1 MASHC
6 RGFLGCV
13 PHPVG
18 VAAGC
23 KDDAIEAWLLQSKP
37 PSHPCPSAPLYL
49 ALRQPGAVA
58 CQVPAQ
64 RCLVSRDRERRPNR
78 PDKAGLSHTGWSRPS
93 GAALLAGGS
102 MALSV
107 GVRRLS
113 HLPGHGERQVQ
124 LSFRGFTQK
133 TRKIRCGAEAVF
145 GELFR
150 WPHYGKLIMGEV
162 LSIKVY
168 NCSKVFS
175 NRLLGTLV
183 LSLQHLMTSGRLIL
197 REALVD
203 RNHSITSIYIEL
215 DLRYQPPDGSA
226 GTWVQEDFVY
236 QMRDSSELIIHNP
249 GFEEPEAAKGPRAS
263 EMDKKAAA
271 LGRKLAKGL
280 ETEEEEE
287 EEEEDFYDVSDME
300 VLGIVFSPVKSRSRL
315 CSTRDLFATPTPQS
329 FQVGINIIEAQKL
342 VGVNIN
348 PFVVV
353 KVGEEKR
360 HTVTQK
366 STNCPFY
373 NEYFLFEFHEPREVL
388 FHRLI
393 EISVFHSKNIPFL
406 ATCIGTFKMDIVT
419 VYSQPDHSFFQK
431 WAVISD
437 PTDTRAGVK
446 GFVKCN
452 ISVTARGDVVGSLPT
467 SSSSRVEDIE
477 RNLLLPKRVPAE
489 RPWARV
495 CIKLYRAEGLP
506 SMSAGIMG
514 GFSRIIGEKKVFIDP
529 YVQVSFCGQQGET
542 SVESNTTEPEWNEQ
556 ISFIEMFPPLAKK
569 IKVQVLDDANVGD
582 VAIAT
587 HYIDLQQISDPG
599 RNGFNPTFG
608 PAWVNLYGSPQN
620 SALRD
625 IHKDLNEG
633 VGEGI
638 FYRGRILMAITVEIF
653 SSPSVAERKLAD
665 KMKSALSKPKLKK
678 KSKKSKEKAKELSQ
692 LQGEEEDGGSQEAEQ
707 PGEVIVEVEEL
718 HALPVNALGKKEEF
732 LLFAAF
738 FEATMMDSSLG
749 SKPVSFEVSIGN
761 YGKAEEV
768 VTKVRK
774 KGEKG
779 EGREEKQPL
788 LDPGSDS
795 ETDVEVLGPVLAPLN
810 KSVTKSQKPETMEYD
825 RSYSCLPMTHEKPC
839 VYMWSYWEDH
849 TWRLCISN
857 WIVKLAERLEQGLD
871 DVEKLM
877 RRPKAKAEER
887 LREVLEEFAAGCRL
901 YSLSAERKTMAHPNN
916 LDRCRTKY
924 MMRNIIL
931 YAKQGL
937 RVRRQLTRANVKEK
951 VKEMRRIL
959 AKLRFMAQEP
969 QCTLPDILI
978 WMLSNNR
985 RVAYARVPAQNIL
998 YSVVEEEKGKDCAKI
1013 QTVFLKVPGLHTGEI
1028 FAKLEIYMWL
1038 GVTKYAKNCMVELPK
1053 EFKYLSESGQEIT
1066 QLSVYSLP
1074 SRLSRD
1080 DFSYFQLRA
1089 HLYQARG
1096 ILPAGDNGLSDP
1108 FARVV
1113 FSTYCQTTRTVEETL
1128 SPMWNELLLFDQL
1141 IIDGKR
1147 EELKT
1152 ETPIVI
1158 VNLFNHSKFGS
1169 PEFLG
1174 QAFAVPHVKLVDEPY
1189 SKPAL
1194 QFFDFYKGTKAAGE
1208 LIATF
1213 ELIELDYSGYLEPSL
1228 PEDMEPKEPSYLE
1241 DPRDGRFIIPEGIRP
1256 VLKEFRI
1263 EILFWGLRDLKRVNL
1278 FEVDQPQVI
1287 IECAGK
1293 KVESE
1298 VIVAYKENPSF
1309 TEVVKYMD
1317 VELPEQVYLHPPLSI
1332 FVVEKRAFGRTVLV
1346 GTHVVSDVMKFSP
1359 RELEEEETENVPRAR
1374 KVSSQHL
1381 HSQTGPAT
1389 GDPGPSTHPLSLVK
1403 APLKKIP
1410 INKLA
1415 KKEDE
1420 YDEEK
1425 PDLEELDWWSKYYES
1440 LKELYNQTRI
1450 DEEDAENDD
1459 LNDADGGNLNAAYI
1473 DMEAEDEAVTEAE
1486 PARPKRK
1493 LIATLQ
1499 IYNSELENEFGNFE
1513 DWLCIFPLHR
1523 GKANEDE
1530 DGNEDEHFVGKYKG
1544 SFYVYPTVEASKEP
1558 RVSQGVPR
1566 NRPIKV
1572 LIRVYIVKATNLS
1585 PADPNGKADPYVV
1598 VTVGQERK
1606 DTKERYIPKQLN
1618 PVFGEVVEL
1627 TVSFP
1632 MESELTVA
1640 IFDHDLVGSDDLIG
1654 ETKIDLENRFYS
1666 KHRANCGVALQYDI
1680 DGYNMWR
1687 DAFKPTQ
1694 ILDSLCKKTSLPAAE
1709 YRQEEVKVGNKIF
1722 KVPPEAFPEEA
1733 SARNQRGVADENCSV
1748 DDEHK
1753 ALYVLQHWEE
1763 MPGCGYKLV
1772 PEHVEIRS
1780 LYNPENPGL
1789 VQGSLHMW
1797 IDMFPNDVPAPP
1809 PVNIKPRLPISYELR
1824 VIIWNT
1830 DDVILDDVNPI
1841 TGEPSSDIYV
1851 KSWIKGLDH
1860 DKQETDVHFNSLT
1873 GEGNF
1878 NWRFI
1883 FRFNYLPTEK
1893 EITYKKKDSVFSVE
1907 ESEFRE
1913 PAVLVLQVWD
1923 YDRISANDFLGS
1935 IELKLHDMV
1944 WAAKSSEHCTIKM
1957 AKENATPRF
1966 SIFRNKRMR
1975 GWWPFIRLEDQ
1986 EDKEREERKAKQK
1999 RKKKKWSSS
2008 VKQEDIEFTDPSGNK
2023 YLLTGKVEVEFQLL
2037 TVEEAEKSPVGLGRK
2052 EPEPLEKPNR
2062 PKTSFNWF
2070 VNPMKT
2076 FVFFIWKRYK
2086 KYIIV
2091 LFLVALLT
2099 VFLVLLIYTMPGYIS
2114 EKIING

>member
-1 MASHC
+1 
-6 RGFLGCV
+6 
-13 PHPVG
+13 
-18 VAAGC
+18 
-23 KDDAIEAWLLQSKP
+23 
-37 PSHPCPSAPLYL
+37 
-49 ALRQPGAVA
+49 
-58 CQVPAQ
+58 
-64 RCLVSRDRERRPNR
+64 
-78 PDKAGLSHTGWSRPS
+78 
-93 GAALLAGGS
+93 

-107 GVRRLS
+107 GVRRLCR
-113 HLPGHGERQVQ
+113 LPGRGERQVQ

-150 WPHYGKLIMGEV
+150 WPHYGKLVMGEV

-183 LSLQHLMTSGRLIL
+183 LSLQHLRMSGRLIL

-203 RNHSITSIYIEL
+203 RNQRVTGIYIEL

-226 GTWVQEDFVY
+226 GTWVEEDFAY
-236 QMRDSSELIIHNP
+236 EMKDSSELIIRNP
-249 GFEEPEAAKGPRAS
+249 GFEELEAAEGPRAS
-263 EMDKKAAA
+263 ELDRRAAA

-280 ETEEEEE
+280 ETDEE
-287 EEEEDFYDVSDME
+287 EEEEDFYDVSE
-300 VLGIVFSPVKSRSRL
+300 VEVSGIVFSPVKSRSRL
-315 CSTRDLFATPTPQS
+315 CSARDLFATPTPQS

-360 HTVTQK
+360 HTATQK

-373 NEYFLFEFHEPREVL
+373 NEYFLFEFHEPRDIL
-388 FHRLI
+388 FHRLV
-393 EISVFHSKNIPFL
+393 EISVFHSKMPFL
-406 ATCIGTFKMDIVT
+406 EMCIGTFKMDVMT
-419 VYSQPDHSFFQK
+419 VYSQPDHRFFQK

-452 ISVTARGDVVGSLPT
+452 ISVTARGDVVASLPT
-467 SSSSRVEDIE
+467 SSSSRDEDIE

-514 GFSRIIGEKKVFIDP
+514 GFSKIIGEKKVFIDP

-542 SVESNTTEPEWNEQ
+542 SVETNTTEPEWNEQ
-556 ISFIEMFPPLAKK
+556 ISFIEMFPPLARK

-633 VGEGI
+633 MGEGI

-653 SSPSVAERKLAD
+653 SSPSVAERKLGD
-665 KMKSALSKPKLKK
+665 KTKGALSKLKLKK
-678 KSKKSKEKAKELSQ
+678 KSKKSKEKAKELTQ
-692 LQGEEEDGGSQEAEQ
+692 LQGEEESGGSQEAEQ

-718 HALPVNALGKKEEF
+718 HPLPENALGRKEEF

-738 FEATMMDSSLG
+738 FEATMMDSSLS
-749 SKPVSFEVSIGN
+749 SKPVGFEVSIGN

-768 VTKVRK
+768 VTKVGRK
-774 KGEKG
+774 VEKG
-779 EGREEKQPL
+779 EVKEEKQPL
-788 LDPGSDS
+788 LDPGSDG
-795 ETDVEVLGPVLAPLN
+795 ELDVEVLAPASAALN
-810 KSVTKSQKPETMEYD
+810 KSVTKSQRPEPMEYD
-825 RSYSCLPMTHEKPC
+825 RSYSCLPMMHEKPC
-839 VYMWSYWEDH
+839 VYVWSYWEDH

-871 DVEKLM
+871 SVEKLV

-887 LREVLEEFAAGCRL
+887 LREVLEEFVAGCRQ

-924 MMRNIIL
+924 LMRSIIL

-937 RVRRQLTRANVKEK
+937 RVRRRLTRANVKEK
-951 VKEMRRIL
+951 VKETRKVL
-959 AKLRFMAQEP
+959 AKLRFLAKEP
-969 QCTLPDILI
+969 QCTLPDVLI

-1013 QTVFLKVPGLHTGEI
+1013 QTVFMKVPGLHTGEI

-1038 GVTKYAKNCMVELPK
+1038 GVTKYAKNCLTELPE
-1053 EFKYLSESGQEIT
+1053 EFKYLSESGQEIA
-1066 QLSVYSLP
+1066 QLSAYSPP

-1096 ILPAGDNGLSDP
+1096 ILPVDDNGLSDP

-1113 FSTYCQTTRTVEETL
+1113 FSTHCQTTRMLEETL

-1141 IIDGKR
+1141 IIDGKK

-1152 ETPIVI
+1152 ETPII
-1158 VNLFNHSKFGS
+1158 IINLFSHNKFGS

-1174 QAFAVPHVKLVDEPY
+1174 QAFAVPQVKLVDEPY
-1189 SKPAL
+1189 TKPAL

-1213 ELIELDYSGYLEPSL
+1213 ELIELDYSGYLE
-1228 PEDMEPKEPSYLE
+1228 DVEPKEPDYLG
-1241 DPRDGRFIIPEGIRP
+1241 DPCAGRFIIPEGIRP

-1298 VIVAYKENPSF
+1298 VIMTYKANPNF
-1309 TEVVKYMD
+1309 TELVKYMD

-1332 FVVEKRAFGRTVLV
+1332 FVVEKRAFGRMVMV

-1359 RELEEEETENVPRAR
+1359 RELEEEPEDVPKAR
-1374 KVSSQHL
+1374 KVSSQRL
-1381 HSQTGPAT
+1381 PSQTVVDIGLTA
-1389 GDPGPSTHPLSLVK
+1389 GGRGSSTHPLSLVK
-1403 APLKKIP
+1403 GPLQKIP
-1410 INKLA
+1410 INKLV

-1420 YDEEK
+1420 YEEEK
-1425 PDLEELDWWSKYYES
+1425 PELEELDWWSKYYES
-1440 LKELYNQTRI
+1440 LKELYNQTRS

-1459 LNDADGGNLNAAYI
+1459 LNDADGGNLNASSI
-1473 DMEAEDEAVTEAE
+1473 DMEAEDEAVVEAE

-1499 IYNSELENEFGNFE
+1499 IYNSELENEFDNFE

-1544 SFYVYPTVEASKEP
+1544 SFYVYPTEEAGTEP
-1558 RVSQGVPR
+1558 KVSQGVPR

-1572 LIRVYIVKATNLS
+1572 LVRVYIVKATNLS

-1598 VTVGQERK
+1598 VTVGQEQK

-1666 KHRANCGVALQYDI
+1666 KHRANCGVASQYDVN
-1680 DGYNMWR
+1680 GYNMWR

-1694 ILDSLCKKTSLPAAE
+1694 VLDSLCKKNSLPAAE
-1709 YRQEEVKVGNKIF
+1709 YRREEVKVDNKIF

-1733 SARNQRGVADENCSV
+1733 YVRNRRGVADENWSV

-1763 MPGCGYKLV
+1763 MPGYGYKLV

-1809 PVNIKPRLPISYELR
+1809 PVNIKPRLPVSYELR

-1860 DKQETDVHFNSLT
+1860 EKQETDVHFNSLT

-1878 NWRFI
+1878 NWRFV

-1893 EITYKKKDSVFSVE
+1893 EITYKKKDSIFSVE

-1944 WAAKSSEHCTIKM
+1944 RAAKSSEHCTIKM

-1975 GWWPFIRLEDQ
+1975 GWWPFIKLKDQ
-1986 EDKEREERKAKQK
+1986 EDEEREEREEKQ
-1999 RKKKKWSSS
+1999 KKKKKKRSSS
-2008 VKQEDIEFTDPSGNK
+2008 VKPEDVEFTDPSGNK
-2023 YLLTGKVEVEFQLL
+2023 YLLTGKVEAEFQLL

-2091 LFLVALLT
+2091 LFIVAVLT
-2099 VFLVLLIYTMPGYIS
+2099 IFLILLIYTMPGYIS

>member
-1 MASHC
+1 MT
-6 RGFLGCV
+6 
-13 PHPVG
+13 
-18 VAAGC
+18 
-23 KDDAIEAWLLQSKP
+23 
-37 PSHPCPSAPLYL
+37 PCPGDLFSPSTFVY
-49 ALRQPGAVA
+49 
-58 CQVPAQ
+58 
-64 RCLVSRDRERRPNR
+64 S
-78 PDKAGLSHTGWSRPS
+78 LSHSTTCQIRDPRNPTSHQMW
-93 GAALLAGGS
+93 GS
-102 MALSV
+102 VL
-107 GVRRLS
+107 
-113 HLPGHGERQVQ
+113 
-124 LSFRGFTQK
+124 
-133 TRKIRCGAEAVF
+133 RKVIIASCSIF
-145 GELFR
+145 LQLFR
-150 WPHYGKLIMGEV
+150 WPHYGKLVMGEM
-162 LSIKVY
+162 LSVKVY

-183 LSLQHLMTSGRLIL
+183 LSLQHLMTSGRLLL
-197 REALVD
+197 RESLVD
-203 RNHSITSIYIEL
+203 KNNKVTGIYIEL
-215 DLRYQPPDGSA
+215 DLRYQPPNGSV
-226 GTWVQEDFVY
+226 GSWVEDDFVY
-236 QMRDSSELIIHNP
+236 HIKDRYGKPRKRNFRGLRAKEL
-249 GFEEPEAAKGPRAS
+249 
-263 EMDKKAAA
+263 DQKAAT

-280 ETEEEEE
+280 ETDEEE
-287 EEEEDFYDVSDME
+287 EEEEDFYDASE
-300 VLGIVFSPVKSRSRL
+300 IEASGIILSPVKRRVLILRFS
-315 CSTRDLFATPTPQS
+315 PTF
-329 FQVGINIIEAQKL
+329 FQVGINVIEAQKL

-353 KVGEEKR
+353 RVGEEKK
-360 HTVTQK
+360 HTATQK

-373 NEYFLFEFHEPREVL
+373 NEYFLFDFYEPRDIL

-393 EISVFHSKNIPFL
+393 EISIFGCVTWLPTCHGGLVDFCCLQVFHSKKIPFL
-406 ATCIGTFKMDIVT
+406 GTCIGTFKMDVET
-419 VYSQPDHSFFQK
+419 VYSQPGNSSSSLSDHRFFQK

-437 PTDTRAGVK
+437 PMDTRAGVK
-446 GFVKCN
+446 GFVKCS
-452 ISVTARGDVVGSLPT
+452 ISVSARGDVVGFLPT
-467 SSSSRVEDIE
+467 YSRSQDEDIE

-506 SMSAGIMG
+506 SMSAGVMG
-514 GFSRIIGEKKVFIDP
+514 SFSKIIGERKVFVDP

-542 SVESNTTEPEWNEQ
+542 SVETNTTEPEWNEQ
-556 ISFIEMFPPLAKK
+556 ISFTEMFPPLSRK

-587 HYIDLQQISDPG
+587 HYIDLQEISDPD

-620 SALRD
+620 STLWD

-633 VGEGI
+633 RGEGI

-653 SSPSVAERKLAD
+653 SSPSIADMKLGD
-665 KMKSALSKPKLKK
+665 RTRGALSKLKLKK
-678 KSKKSKEKAKELSQ
+678 KSKKSKKKTKDLRQPQEE
-692 LQGEEEDGGSQEAEQ
+692 GEAGSSQEAEQ
-707 PGEVIVEVEEL
+707 PSEVTVEVEEL
-718 HALPVNALGKKEEF
+718 HPLPEVSSADEF

-738 FEATMMDSSLG
+738 FEATMMDSSLS

-761 YGKAEEV
+761 YGKSEEV
-768 VTKVRK
+768 VTKGWQKV
-774 KGEKG
+774 EKG
-779 EGREEKQPL
+779 EVKEERQPL
-788 LDPGSDS
+788 LDAGSGGEMDA
-795 ETDVEVLGPVLAPLN
+795 EILN
-810 KSVTKSQKPETMEYD
+810 PSQRPEPMEYD
-825 RSYSCLPMTHEKPC
+825 KSYSCLPMTHEKPC
-839 VYMWSYWEDH
+839 VYVWSYWEDH

-857 WIVKLAERLEQGLD
+857 WIVKLAERLVACSECLCYAPSWGGFH
-871 DVEKLM
+871 V
-877 RRPKAKAEER
+877 ACA
-887 LREVLEEFAAGCRL
+887 VLQSLCCFSHCRQ
-901 YSLSAERKTMAHPNN
+901 YSLNAERKTMAHPNN
-916 LDRCRTKY
+916 LDRCRTKFL
-924 MMRNIIL
+924 MPVLSVQIL

-937 RVRRQLTRANVKEK
+937 RVRRRLTRDNVKEK
-951 VKEMRRIL
+951 VKETRRIL
-959 AKLRFMAQEP
+959 AKLRFMAKEYLGTDPRYFLQILTFIGIKSLP
-969 QCTLPDILI
+969 QCTLPDVLI
-978 WMLSNNR
+978 WMLSSNK
-985 RVAYARVPAQNIL
+985 RVAYARIPAQNIL

-1013 QTVFLKVPGLHTGEI
+1013 QTVPGLHTGEV

-1038 GVTKYAKNCMVELPK
+1038 GVTKYAKNCLAELP
-1053 EFKYLSESGQEIT
+1053 EETWFGTS
-1066 QLSVYSLP
+1066 SL
-1074 SRLSRD
+1074 LFLT

-1096 ILPAGDNGLSDP
+1096 ILPADDNGLSDP

-1113 FSTYCQTTRTVEETL
+1113 FSTLCQTTRMLEETL

-1141 IIDGKR
+1141 IIDGRK

-1152 ETPIVI
+1152 ETPII
-1158 VNLFNHSKFGS
+1158 IINLFSHNKFGS

-1174 QAFAVPHVKLVDEPY
+1174 QAFAVPQVKLVDEPY
-1189 SKPAL
+1189 TKPVL
-1194 QFFDFYKGTKAAGE
+1194 QFFDFYRGTKAAGE

-1213 ELIELDYSGYLEPSL
+1213 ELIELDYSGYLEPSV
-1228 PEDMEPKEPSYLE
+1228 PEDVEPKEPDYLE
-1241 DPRDGRFIIPEGIRP
+1241 DPCAGRFIIPKGIRP

-1278 FEVDQPQVI
+1278 FEVDEPQVI

-1298 VIVAYKENPSF
+1298 VLVSYKESPNF
-1309 TEVVKYMD
+1309 TELVKYVD
-1317 VELPEQVYLHPPLSI
+1317 VVSWNGDLELPEQVYLHPPLSI

-1346 GTHVVSDVMKFSP
+1346 GSHVVSDVMKFSP
-1359 RELEEEETENVPRAR
+1359 RELEEEPEEVPKGELFGEVLLET
-1374 KVSSQHL
+1374 
-1381 HSQTGPAT
+1381 
-1389 GDPGPSTHPLSLVK
+1389 

-1410 INKLA
+1410 INNLVN
-1415 KKEDE
+1415 KEDE
-1420 YDEEK
+1420 YEEEK
-1425 PDLEELDWWSKYYES
+1425 PELEELDWWSKYYAS
-1440 LKELYNQTRI
+1440 LKELYNQV
-1450 DEEDAENDD
+1450 NDD
-1459 LNDADGGNLNAAYI
+1459 LNDAGESSSNTLLFSGENQDFMPPQRVLGLK
-1473 DMEAEDEAVTEAE
+1473 
-1486 PARPKRK
+1486 RPRITFY
-1493 LIATLQ
+1493 LFQ

-1530 DGNEDEHFVGKYKG
+1530 DGNEDEHYVGKYKG
-1544 SFYVYPTVEASKEP
+1544 SFCVYPTEEAVTEP
-1558 RVSQGVPR
+1558 KVSRGIPR

-1572 LIRVYIVKATNLS
+1572 LVRVYIVKATNLS

-1598 VTVGQERK
+1598 VTVGQQRK

-1666 KHRANCGVALQYDI
+1666 KHRANCGVAAQYDLN
-1680 DGYNMWR
+1680 GYNMWR

-1694 ILDSLCKKTSLPAAE
+1694 ILDSLCKKNSIPAAE
-1709 YRQEEVKVGNKIF
+1709 YRWEEIKVDNKIF
-1722 KVPPEAFPEEA
+1722 KVPPE
-1733 SARNQRGVADENCSV
+1733 NLSV
-1748 DDEHK
+1748 DVEHK
-1753 ALYVLQHWEE
+1753 ALYVLRHWEE
-1763 MPGCGYKLV
+1763 MPGHGYKLV
-1772 PEHVEIRS
+1772 PEHVETRS

-1789 VQGSLHMW
+1789 VQGFLHMW

-1809 PVNIKPRLPISYELR
+1809 PINIKPRLPVSYELR

-1830 DDVILDDVNPI
+1830 DDVILDDVNPV

-1851 KSWIKGLDH
+1851 RSWIKGLDH

-1893 EITYKKKDSVFSVE
+1893 EITYKRKDSVFSME

-1944 WAAKSSEHCTIKM
+1944 RAAKSSEHCTIKM

-1975 GWWPFIRLEDQ
+1975 GWWPFIKLREQ
-1986 EDKEREERKAKQK
+1986 EDDKREK
-1999 RKKKKWSSS
+1999 REYKKKKKRGSS
-2008 VKQEDIEFTDPSGNK
+2008 VKPEDMEFTDASGNK
-2023 YLLTGKVEVEFQLL
+2023 YLLTGKVEAEFQLL
-2037 TVEEAEKSPVGLGRK
+2037 TVEEADKNPVGLGRK

-2091 LFLVALLT
+2091 LFIVTLLT
-2099 VFLVLLIYTMPGYIS
+2099 IFLVLLVYTMPGYIS

>member
-1 MASHC
+1 
-6 RGFLGCV
+6 
-13 PHPVG
+13 
-18 VAAGC
+18 
-23 KDDAIEAWLLQSKP
+23 
-37 PSHPCPSAPLYL
+37 
-49 ALRQPGAVA
+49 
-58 CQVPAQ
+58 
-64 RCLVSRDRERRPNR
+64 
-78 PDKAGLSHTGWSRPS
+78 
-93 GAALLAGGS
+93 

-107 GVRRLS
+107 RLRRLCG
-113 HLPGHGERQVQ
+113 LPGRGERQAQ

-133 TRKIRCGAEAVF
+133 TRKVRCGPEAVF
-145 GELFR
+145 EELFR
-150 WPHYGKLIMGEV
+150 WPHYGKLIMGEM

-183 LSLQHLMTSGRLIL
+183 LSLQHLVTAGRLIL
-197 REALVD
+197 RESLVD
-203 RNHSITSIYIEL
+203 RNHRITGIYIEL
-215 DLRYQPPDGSA
+215 DLRYQPPNGSA
-226 GTWVQEDFVY
+226 GTWVEEDFVY
-236 QMRDSSELIIHNP
+236 QMKDSSELIIRNP
-249 GFEEPEAAKGPRAS
+249 GFEHLEAAEGPRVS
-263 EMDKKAAA
+263 ELDRKAAA

-280 ETEEEEE
+280 ETDEEE
-287 EEEEDFYDVSDME
+287 EEEEDLYDESEIEVS
-300 VLGIVFSPVKSRSRL
+300 GIIFSPVKSRSRL
-315 CSTRDLFATPTPQS
+315 CPARDLFAIPTPQS

-360 HTVTQK
+360 YTATQK

-373 NEYFLFEFHEPREVL
+373 NEYFLFEFHEPRDIL

-393 EISVFHSKNIPFL
+393 EISVFHSKTIPFL
-406 ATCIGTFKMDIVT
+406 GTCIGTFKMDVET
-419 VYSQPDHSFFQK
+419 VYNQPDHRFFQK
-431 WAVISD
+431 WAVVSD

-446 GFVKCN
+446 GFVKCS
-452 ISVTARGDVVGSLPT
+452 ISVSARGDVVGFLPT
-467 SSSSRVEDIE
+467 SSSSRDEDIE

-514 GFSRIIGEKKVFIDP
+514 SFSKIIGERKVFIDP

-542 SVESNTTEPEWNEQ
+542 SVETSTTEPEWNEQ
-556 ISFIEMFPPLAKK
+556 ISFIEMFPPLSRK

-587 HYIDLQQISDPG
+587 HYIDLQEISDPD

-625 IHKDLNEG
+625 IHRDLNEG
-633 VGEGI
+633 RGEGI
-638 FYRGRILMAITVEIF
+638 FYRGRVLMAIAVEIF
-653 SSPSVAERKLAD
+653 SSPSVAERKLRD
-665 KMKSALSKPKLKK
+665 RTRGTLSKLKK
-678 KSKKSKEKAKELSQ
+678 KSKKSKEKAQEPSQ
-692 LQGEEEDGGSQEAEQ
+692 LQGEGEAGSSQEAEQ
-707 PGEVIVEVEEL
+707 PGEVTVEVEEL
-718 HALPVNALGKKEEF
+718 HPLPENVLGKKEEF

-738 FEATMMDSSLG
+738 FEATMMDSSLS
-749 SKPVSFEVSIGN
+749 SKPVSFEISIGN
-761 YGKAEEV
+761 YGKSEEV
-768 VTKVRK
+768 VTKGWQK
-774 KGEKG
+774 AEKG
-779 EGREEKQPL
+779 EVKEEKKPL
-788 LDPGSDS
+788 LDAGSDG
-795 ETDVEVLGPVLAPLN
+795 ELDAEVPSPASAARN
-810 KSVTKSQKPETMEYD
+810 KSVTKSQRPEPMECD
-825 RSYSCLPMTHEKPC
+825 RSYSCLPMVHEKPC
-839 VYMWSYWEDH
+839 VYVWSYWEDH
-849 TWRLCISN
+849 AWRLCISN

-871 DVEKLM
+871 DVEKLL

-887 LREVLEEFAAGCRL
+887 LREVLEEFVAGCRQ
-901 YSLSAERKTMAHPNN
+901 YSLGAERKTMAHPNN
-916 LDRCRTKY
+916 LDRCRMKY
-924 MMRNIIL
+924 LMRNIIL
-931 YAKQGL
+931 SAKQGL
-937 RVRRQLTRANVKEK
+937 RVRRRLSRDNVKDK
-951 VKEMRRIL
+951 VKETRRVL
-959 AKLRFMAQEP
+959 AKLRSMAKEP
-969 QCTLPDILI
+969 QCTLPDVLI

-985 RVAYARVPAQNIL
+985 RVAYARIPAQNIL

-1013 QTVFLKVPGLHTGEI
+1013 QTVFMKVPGLHTGEI
-1028 FAKLEIYMWL
+1028 FAKLEVYMWL
-1038 GVTKYAKNCMVELPK
+1038 GVTKYAKNCLAELPE
-1053 EFKYLSESGQEIT
+1053 EFKYLSESGEEIG
-1066 QLSVYSLP
+1066 QLPAHGPP
-1074 SRLSRD
+1074 SQLYRD

-1096 ILPAGDNGLSDP
+1096 ILPADDNGLSDP

-1113 FSTYCQTTRTVEETL
+1113 FSTHCQTTRVLEETL

-1141 IIDGKR
+1141 IIDGKK

-1152 ETPIVI
+1152 ETPII
-1158 VNLFNHSKFGS
+1158 IINLFSRNKFGS

-1174 QAFAVPHVKLVDEPY
+1174 QAFAVPQVKLVDEPY
-1189 SKPAL
+1189 TKPAL
-1194 QFFDFYKGTKAAGE
+1194 QFFDFYRGTRAAGE

-1213 ELIELDYSGYLEPSL
+1213 ELIELDYSGYLEPSVS
-1228 PEDMEPKEPSYLE
+1228 EDVEPKEPDFLG
-1241 DPRDGRFIIPEGIRP
+1241 DPRAGRFIIPEGVRP

-1278 FEVDQPQVI
+1278 FEVVEPQVI

-1298 VIVAYKENPSF
+1298 VIVTYKENPNF
-1309 TEVVKYMD
+1309 TELVKYMD

-1346 GTHVVSDVMKFSP
+1346 GSHVVSDVMKFSP
-1359 RELEEEETENVPRAR
+1359 RELEEEPEDVPRAQ
-1374 KVSSQHL
+1374 KVSSHRL
-1381 HSQTGPAT
+1381 PSQTVVNIGTAA

-1410 INKLA
+1410 INKFV

-1420 YDEEK
+1420 YEEEK
-1425 PDLEELDWWSKYYES
+1425 PEVEELDWWSKYYAS
-1440 LKELYNQTRI
+1440 LKELYNQTYS

-1459 LNDADGGNLNAAYI
+1459 LNDADGGNLNASCI
-1473 DMEAEDEAVTEAE
+1473 DMEAEDEAVIEAE
-1486 PARPKRK
+1486 PAQPKRK

-1499 IYNSELENEFGNFE
+1499 IYKSELENEFGNFE

-1544 SFYVYPTVEASKEP
+1544 SFYLYPSEEAGTEP
-1558 RVSQGVPR
+1558 KVSQGVPR

-1572 LIRVYIVKATNLS
+1572 LVRVYIVKATNLS

-1598 VTVGQERK
+1598 VTVGQEQK

-1666 KHRANCGVALQYDI
+1666 KHRANCGVAAQYDVN
-1680 DGYNMWR
+1680 GYNMWR

-1694 ILDSLCKKTSLPAAE
+1694 ILDSLCKKNSLPAPE
-1709 YRQEEVKVGNKIF
+1709 YRWEEVKVDNKIF

-1733 SARNQRGVADENCSV
+1733 SVRNKRGVADGNWSV

-1763 MPGCGYKLV
+1763 MPGYGYKLV

-1809 PVNIKPRLPISYELR
+1809 PVNIKPRLPVSYELR

-1830 DDVILDDVNPI
+1830 DNVILDDVNPV
-1841 TGEPSSDIYV
+1841 TGETSSDIYV

-1944 WAAKSSEHCTIKM
+1944 RAAKSSEQCTIRM

-1975 GWWPFIRLEDQ
+1975 GWWPFIKLKDQ
-1986 EDKEREERKAKQK
+1986 EDEEREERECKKK
-1999 RKKKKWSSS
+1999 KKKKWSSS
-2008 VKQEDIEFTDPSGNK
+2008 VKPEDVEFTDPSGNK
-2023 YLLTGKVEVEFQLL
+2023 YLLTGKVEAEFQLL

-2091 LFLVALLT
+2091 LFIVTVLT
-2099 VFLVLLIYTMPGYIS
+2099 IFLVLLIYTMPGYIS

>member
-1 MASHC
+1 
-6 RGFLGCV
+6 
-13 PHPVG
+13 
-18 VAAGC
+18 
-23 KDDAIEAWLLQSKP
+23 
-37 PSHPCPSAPLYL
+37 
-49 ALRQPGAVA
+49 
-58 CQVPAQ
+58 
-64 RCLVSRDRERRPNR
+64 
-78 PDKAGLSHTGWSRPS
+78 
-93 GAALLAGGS
+93 

-113 HLPGHGERQVQ
+113 RLPGRGERQVQ

-133 TRKIRCGAEAVF
+133 TRKVRCGAEAVY

-150 WPHYGKLIMGEV
+150 WPHYGKLIMGEM

-203 RNHSITSIYIEL
+203 RNHSVTGIYIEL

-226 GTWVQEDFVY
+226 GTWAEDDFVY
-236 QMRDSSELIIHNP
+236 QMKDSSELIIRNP
-249 GFEEPEAAKGPRAS
+249 GFEEPDGVCRAAEAQRAS
-263 EMDKKAAA
+263 ELDRKAEA
-271 LGRKLAKGL
+271 LGRKLVKGL
-280 ETEEEEE
+280 ETDEEEEE
-287 EEEEDFYDVSDME
+287 EEEEDFYDVSEME
-300 VLGIVFSPVKSRSRL
+300 ISGIVFSPVKSRSRL
-315 CSTRDLFATPTPQS
+315 CSRWDLFATPTPQS

-360 HTVTQK
+360 QTATQK

-373 NEYFLFEFHEPREVL
+373 NEYFLFEFHEPREAL
-388 FHRLI
+388 FQRLI
-393 EISVFHSKNIPFL
+393 EISVFHSKKIPFL
-406 ATCIGTFKMDIVT
+406 GTCIGTFKMDVVT
-419 VYSQPDHSFFQK
+419 VYSQPDHRFFQK

-467 SSSSRVEDIE
+467 STSSRDEDIE

-506 SMSAGIMG
+506 SMSAGIMA
-514 GFSRIIGEKKVFIDP
+514 GFSKIIGEKKVFIDP

-556 ISFIEMFPPLAKK
+556 IGFIEMFPPLAKK

-582 VAIAT
+582 VALAT
-587 HYIDLQQISDPG
+587 HYIDLQQISDSG

-625 IHKDLNEG
+625 IHRDLNEG
-633 VGEGI
+633 MGEGI

-653 SSPSVAERKLAD
+653 SSPSVAEGRLAD
-665 KMKSALSKPKLKK
+665 KTKGALSKLKLKK

-692 LQGEEEDGGSQEAEQ
+692 LQGEEEAGGSQEAEQ
-707 PGEVIVEVEEL
+707 PGEVTVEVEEL
-718 HALPVNALGKKEEF
+718 HPLPENALGRKEEF

-768 VTKVRK
+768 VTKVPRK
-774 KGEKG
+774 GGKG
-779 EGREEKQPL
+779 EGREEKQSL
-788 LDPGSDS
+788 LDPSSDS
-795 ETDVEVLGPVLAPLN
+795 ELDVEVLTPTSAARN
-810 KSVTKSQKPETMEYD
+810 KSVTMSQRPEPMEYD
-825 RSYSCLPMTHEKPC
+825 RSYSCLPMAHEKPC
-839 VYMWSYWEDH
+839 VYVWSYWEDH
-849 TWRLCISN
+849 TWRLCNSN

-877 RRPKAKAEER
+877 RKPKANAEER
-887 LREVLEEFAAGCRL
+887 LREVLEEFVAGCRQ
-901 YSLSAERKTMAHPNN
+901 YSLNAERKTMAHPNN

-924 MMRNIIL
+924 TMRNIIL

-937 RVRRQLTRANVKEK
+937 RVRRRLTRANIKEK
-951 VKEMRRIL
+951 VKETRRIL
-959 AKLRFMAQEP
+959 AKLRFLAKEP
-969 QCTLPDILI
+969 QCTLPDVLI
-978 WMLSNNR
+978 WMLSSNK
-985 RVAYARVPAQNIL
+985 RVAYARIPAQNVL

-1038 GVTKYAKNCMVELPK
+1038 GVTKYAKNCTAELPE
-1053 EFKYLSESGQEIT
+1053 EFKHLSESGQEIT
-1066 QLSVYSLP
+1066 QVSAYVPP
-1074 SRLSRD
+1074 SWLSRD

-1096 ILPAGDNGLSDP
+1096 ILPADDNGLSDP

-1113 FSTYCQTTRTVEETL
+1113 FSTHCQTTRMLEETL

-1141 IIDGKR
+1141 VIDGKR

-1158 VNLFNHSKFGS
+1158 VNLFSHNKFGS

-1174 QAFAVPHVKLVDEPY
+1174 QAFAIPRVQLVDEPY

-1194 QFFDFYKGTKAAGE
+1194 QFFDFYKGIKAAGE

-1213 ELIELDYSGYLEPSL
+1213 ELIELDYSGYLEPTV
-1228 PEDMEPKEPSYLE
+1228 PEDVEPKEPGYLG
-1241 DPRDGRFIIPEGIRP
+1241 DPRAGRFIIPEGIRP

-1298 VIVAYKENPSF
+1298 VIVAYKENPNF
-1309 TEVVKYMD
+1309 TELVKYMD

-1346 GTHVVSDVMKFSP
+1346 GTHIVSNVMKFSP
-1359 RELEEEETENVPRAR
+1359 RELEEEPEDEPKAQ
-1374 KVSSQHL
+1374 KVSSRPL
-1381 HSQTGPAT
+1381 PSQAVINIGLAP
-1389 GDPGPSTHPLSLVK
+1389 GDPGPSTRPLSLVK

-1410 INKLA
+1410 INKFI
-1415 KKEDE
+1415 KKDDE
-1420 YDEEK
+1420 YEEEK
-1425 PDLEELDWWSKYYES
+1425 PELEELDWWSKYYES
-1440 LKELYNQTRI
+1440 LKELSNQMRS

-1459 LNDADGGNLNAAYI
+1459 LNDADGGNLNAASI
-1473 DMEAEDEAVTEAE
+1473 DIEAEEEAVAEAE
-1486 PARPKRK
+1486 PTRPKRK

-1499 IYNSELENEFGNFE
+1499 IYNSELESEFDNFE

-1523 GKANEDE
+1523 GKTNEDE

-1544 SFYVYPTVEASKEP
+1544 SFYVYPAEEAGMEHK
-1558 RVSQGVPR
+1558 VSQGVPR

-1572 LIRVYIVKATNLS
+1572 LVRVYIVKATNLS

-1598 VTVGQERK
+1598 VTVGQEQK

-1632 MESELTVA
+1632 VESELTVA

-1666 KHRANCGVALQYDI
+1666 KHRANCGVASQYDI
-1680 DGYNMWR
+1680 NGYNMWR

-1694 ILDSLCKKTSLPAAE
+1694 ILDSLCKKNSLPAVE
-1709 YRQEEVKVGNKIF
+1709 YRREEVKVNNQVF
-1722 KVPPEAFPEEA
+1722 KVPLEAFPEEA
-1733 SARNQRGVADENCSV
+1733 FVRNERGAADESWSAH
-1748 DDEHK
+1748 DEHK

-1772 PEHVEIRS
+1772 PEHVEVRS

-1830 DDVILDDVNPI
+1830 DDVILDDISPI

-1913 PAVLVLQVWD
+1913 PAVLVLQ
-1923 YDRISANDFLGS
+1923 A
-1935 IELKLHDMV
+1935 
-1944 WAAKSSEHCTIKM
+1944 
-1957 AKENATPRF
+1957 
-1966 SIFRNKRMR
+1966 
-1975 GWWPFIRLEDQ
+1975 
-1986 EDKEREERKAKQK
+1986 
-1999 RKKKKWSSS
+1999 
-2008 VKQEDIEFTDPSGNK
+2008 
-2023 YLLTGKVEVEFQLL
+2023 
-2037 TVEEAEKSPVGLGRK
+2037 
-2052 EPEPLEKPNR
+2052 PL
-2062 PKTSFNWF
+2062 S
-2070 VNPMKT
+2070 
-2076 FVFFIWKRYK
+2076 
-2086 KYIIV
+2086 
-2091 LFLVALLT
+2091 
-2099 VFLVLLIYTMPGYIS
+2099 
-2114 EKIING
+2114 

>member
-1 MASHC
+1 
-6 RGFLGCV
+6 
-13 PHPVG
+13 
-18 VAAGC
+18 
-23 KDDAIEAWLLQSKP
+23 
-37 PSHPCPSAPLYL
+37 
-49 ALRQPGAVA
+49 
-58 CQVPAQ
+58 
-64 RCLVSRDRERRPNR
+64 
-78 PDKAGLSHTGWSRPS
+78 
-93 GAALLAGGS
+93 

-107 GVRRLS
+107 DVRRLS
-113 HLPGHGERQVQ
+113 QLPGHGERQVH

-133 TRKIRCGAEAVF
+133 TRKVSCGPEAVF
-145 GELFR
+145 NQLFR
-150 WPHYGKLIMGEV
+150 WPHYGKLVMGEM

-183 LSLQHLMTSGRLIL
+183 LSLQHLMTSGRLML
-197 REALVD
+197 QESLVD
-203 RNHSITSIYIEL
+203 KNNRVTGIYIEL
-215 DLRYQPPDGSA
+215 DLRYQPPNHSA
-226 GTWVQEDFVY
+226 GSWVEEDFVY
-236 QMRDSSELIIHNP
+236 LKKDSSELIIHNP
-249 GFEEPEAAKGPRAS
+249 GFEQLETAEWLRAK
-263 EMDKKAAA
+263 ELDKKAGA

-280 ETEEEEE
+280 ETDEEE
-287 EEEEDFYDVSDME
+287 EEEEDFYDTSE
-300 VLGIVFSPVKSRSRL
+300 IEASGIIFSPVKSRSRL
-315 CSTRDLFATPTPQS
+315 CSAQDLFAIPTPQS
-329 FQVGINIIEAQKL
+329 FQVGINVIEAQKL

-360 HTVTQK
+360 HTATQK

-373 NEYFLFEFHEPREVL
+373 NEYFLFDFYEPREIL

-393 EISVFHSKNIPFL
+393 EISVFHSKKIPFL
-406 ATCIGTFKMDIVT
+406 GTCIGTFKMDVET
-419 VYSQPDHSFFQK
+419 VYSQPDHRFFQK

-452 ISVTARGDVVGSLPT
+452 ISVSARGDIVGFLPT
-467 SSSSRVEDIE
+467 YSRNQDEDIE

-506 SMSAGIMG
+506 SMTAGIMG
-514 GFSRIIGEKKVFIDP
+514 GISKIIGERKVFIDP

-542 SVESNTTEPEWNEQ
+542 SVETNTTEPEWNEQ
-556 ISFIEMFPPLAKK
+556 ISFIEMFPPLSRK
-569 IKVQVLDDANVGD
+569 IKVQVLDDANVSD

-587 HYIDLQQISDPG
+587 HYIDLQEISDPD

-620 SALRD
+620 SALWD

-633 VGEGI
+633 MGEGI
-638 FYRGRILMAITVEIF
+638 FYRGRILMAVTVEIF
-653 SSPSVAERKLAD
+653 SSPSAAERKLGD
-665 KMKSALSKPKLKK
+665 RTSGALRKLKLKK
-678 KSKKSKEKAKELSQ
+678 KSKKFKEKTKELSQ
-692 LQGEEEDGGSQEAEQ
+692 LQGEGEAGSSQEAEQ
-707 PGEVIVEVEEL
+707 PREVTVEVEEL
-718 HALPVNALGKKEEF
+718 HPLPENVLGRKDEF

-738 FEATMMDSSLG
+738 FEATMMDSSLS

-761 YGKAEEV
+761 YGKSEEI
-768 VTKVRK
+768 VTKGWQKV
-774 KGEKG
+774 EKG
-779 EGREEKQPL
+779 EVKEERQPL
-788 LDPGSDS
+788 LNASSGGELDAEILTPA
-795 ETDVEVLGPVLAPLN
+795 LAALN
-810 KSVTKSQKPETMEYD
+810 KSVTKSQRPEPMEYD
-825 RSYSCLPMTHEKPC
+825 KSYSCLPMTHEKPC
-839 VYMWSYWEDH
+839 VYVWSYWEDH
-849 TWRLCISN
+849 AWRLGISN
-857 WIVKLAERLEQGLD
+857 RIVKLAERLEQGLD
-871 DVEKLM
+871 DVEKLL

-887 LREVLEEFAAGCRL
+887 LRDVLEEFVAGCRQ

-924 MMRNIIL
+924 LMRNIIL

-937 RVRRQLTRANVKEK
+937 RVRRHLTRDNVKEK
-951 VKEMRRIL
+951 AKETRRIL
-959 AKLRFMAQEP
+959 TKIRFMAKEP
-969 QCTLPDILI
+969 QCTLPDVLI

-985 RVAYARVPAQNIL
+985 RVAYARIPAQNIL

-1013 QTVFLKVPGLHTGEI
+1013 QTVFMKVPGLHTGEI

-1038 GVTKYAKNCMVELPK
+1038 GVTKYVKNCLAELPE
-1053 EFKYLSESGQEIT
+1053 EFLSESEQEIA
-1066 QLSVYSLP
+1066 QVSAYSPP
-1074 SRLSRD
+1074 SRLRRD

-1096 ILPAGDNGLSDP
+1096 ILPADDNGLSDP

-1113 FSTYCQTTRTVEETL
+1113 FSTHCQTTRMLEETL

-1141 IIDGKR
+1141 IIDGKK

-1152 ETPIVI
+1152 ETPII
-1158 VNLFNHSKFGS
+1158 IINLFSHNKFGS

-1174 QAFAVPHVKLVDEPY
+1174 QAFAVPQVKLVDEPY
-1189 SKPAL
+1189 TKPAL
-1194 QFFDFYKGTKAAGE
+1194 QFFDFYRGTKAAGE

-1213 ELIELDYSGYLEPSL
+1213 ELIELDYSSYLEPSV
-1228 PEDMEPKEPSYLE
+1228 PVDVEPKEPDYLE
-1241 DPRDGRFIIPEGIRP
+1241 DPCAGRFIIPEGIRP

-1278 FEVDQPQVI
+1278 FEVDEPQVI

-1298 VIVAYKENPSF
+1298 VIVSYKENPNF
-1309 TEVVKYMD
+1309 TELVKYMD
-1317 VELPEQVYLHPPLSI
+1317 VKLPEQVYLHPPLSI

-1346 GTHVVSDVMKFSP
+1346 GSHAVSDVMKFSP
-1359 RELEEEETENVPRAR
+1359 KELEEEPEDVPKACN
-1374 KVSSQHL
+1374 VSSYHL
-1381 HSQTGPAT
+1381 PSQTVINIGLAA
-1389 GDPGPSTHPLSLVK
+1389 GDPGSSTHPLSFVK
-1403 APLKKIP
+1403 APLKKTP
-1410 INKLA
+1410 INKLV

-1420 YDEEK
+1420 YEEEK
-1425 PDLEELDWWSKYYES
+1425 PELEELDWWSKYYAS
-1440 LKELYNQTRI
+1440 LKELYNQACS

-1459 LNDADGGNLNAAYI
+1459 LNDANGGNLNASSI
-1473 DMEAEDEAVTEAE
+1473 DMEAEDEKVIEAE
-1486 PARPKRK
+1486 PAQPKRK

-1499 IYNSELENEFGNFE
+1499 IYNTELENEFGNFE

-1530 DGNEDEHFVGKYKG
+1530 DGNEDEHYVGKYKG
-1544 SFYVYPTVEASKEP
+1544 SFYVYPTEEAVTEP
-1558 RVSQGVPR
+1558 KVSRGIPR

-1572 LIRVYIVKATNLS
+1572 LVRVYIVKATNLS

-1598 VTVGQERK
+1598 VTVGQQQK

-1640 IFDHDLVGSDDLIG
+1640 VFDHDLVGSDDLIG

-1666 KHRANCGVALQYDI
+1666 KHRANCGVAAQYDLN
-1680 DGYNMWR
+1680 GYNTWR

-1694 ILDSLCKKTSLPAAE
+1694 ILDSLCKKNSIPAAE
-1709 YRQEEVKVGNKIF
+1709 YRWEEIKVDNKIF
-1722 KVPPEAFPEEA
+1722 KVPPEAFPQEA
-1733 SARNQRGVADENCSV
+1733 SVRNKRGVADENLSV
-1748 DDEHK
+1748 DAEHM

-1763 MPGCGYKLV
+1763 MPGYGYKLV

-1809 PVNIKPRLPISYELR
+1809 PINIKPRLPVSYELR

-1830 DDVILDDVNPI
+1830 DSVILDDVNPV

-1883 FRFNYLPTEK
+1883 FHFNYLPTEK
-1893 EITYKKKDSVFSVE
+1893 EITYKKKDSVFSME

-1944 WAAKSSEHCTIKM
+1944 RAAKSSEHCTIKM

-1975 GWWPFIRLEDQ
+1975 GWWPFIKLRDQ
-1986 EDKEREERKAKQK
+1986 EDDKREEREYKNKK
-1999 RKKKKWSSS
+1999 KKKKWSSS
-2008 VKQEDIEFTDPSGNK
+2008 VKPEDMEFTDPSGNK
-2023 YLLTGKVEVEFQLL
+2023 YLLTGKVEAEFQLL

-2052 EPEPLEKPNR
+2052 GPEPLEKPNR
-2062 PKTSFNWF
+2062 PKTTFNWF

-2091 LFLVALLT
+2091 LFIVTLLT
-2099 VFLVLLIYTMPGYIS
+2099 IFLVLLVYTMPGYIS

>member
-1 MASHC
+1 
-6 RGFLGCV
+6 
-13 PHPVG
+13 
-18 VAAGC
+18 
-23 KDDAIEAWLLQSKP
+23 
-37 PSHPCPSAPLYL
+37 
-49 ALRQPGAVA
+49 
-58 CQVPAQ
+58 
-64 RCLVSRDRERRPNR
+64 
-78 PDKAGLSHTGWSRPS
+78 
-93 GAALLAGGS
+93 

-107 GVRRLS
+107 RVRRLS
-113 HLPGHGERQVQ
+113 RLPGRGERQVQ

-133 TRKIRCGAEAVF
+133 TRKIRGGPEAVF

-150 WPHYGKLIMGEV
+150 WPHYGKLVMGEM
-162 LSIKVY
+162 LSVKVY

-203 RNHSITSIYIEL
+203 RNHRVTGIYIEL

-226 GTWVQEDFVY
+226 GTWVEEDFVY
-236 QMRDSSELIIHNP
+236 QMKDSSELIIRNP
-249 GFEEPEAAKGPRAS
+249 GFEELEAAEGPRAR
-263 EMDKKAAA
+263 ELDRRAAA

-280 ETEEEEE
+280 ETDEEEE
-287 EEEEDFYDVSDME
+287 EEEEDFYDVSEMQ
-300 VLGIVFSPVKSRSRL
+300 VSGIVFSPVKSRSRL
-315 CSTRDLFATPTPQS
+315 CSARDLFATPTPQS

-360 HTVTQK
+360 HTATQK

-373 NEYFLFEFHEPREVL
+373 NEYFLFEFHEPKDIL

-393 EISVFHSKNIPFL
+393 EISVFHSKKIPFL
-406 ATCIGTFKMDIVT
+406 GTCIGTFKIDVVT
-419 VYSQPDHSFFQK
+419 VYSQPDHRFFQK

-467 SSSSRVEDIE
+467 SSSSRDEDIE

-514 GFSRIIGEKKVFIDP
+514 GFSKIIGEKKIFIDP

-542 SVESNTTEPEWNEQ
+542 SVETSTTEPVWNEQ
-556 ISFIEMFPPLAKK
+556 ISFVEMFPPLARK

-633 VGEGI
+633 MGEGI
-638 FYRGRILMAITVEIF
+638 FYRGRLLMAITVEIF
-653 SSPSVAERKLAD
+653 SSPSVAERKIGD
-665 KMKSALSKPKLKK
+665 KTKGALSKLKLKK

-692 LQGEEEDGGSQEAEQ
+692 LQGEEEAGGSQEAEQ
-707 PGEVIVEVEEL
+707 PGEVTVEVEEL
-718 HALPVNALGKKEEF
+718 HPLPENALGRKEEF
-732 LLFAAF
+732 FLFAAF
-738 FEATMMDSSLG
+738 FEATMLDSSL
-749 SKPVSFEVSIGN
+749 SNKPVSFEVSIGN
-761 YGKAEEV
+761 YGKAEEA
-768 VTKVRK
+768 VTKVRRK
-774 KGEKG
+774 VEKG
-779 EGREEKQPL
+779 EVKEENQPL
-788 LDPGSDS
+788 LDPGSDG
-795 ETDVEVLGPVLAPLN
+795 ELDAEVLAPASAALN
-810 KSVTKSQKPETMEYD
+810 KSVTKSQRPEPMEYD
-825 RSYSCLPMTHEKPC
+825 RSYSCLPMAHEKPC
-839 VYMWSYWEDH
+839 VYVWSYWEDH
-849 TWRLCISN
+849 AWRLCISN

-887 LREVLEEFAAGCRL
+887 LREVLEEFVAGCRQ

-916 LDRCRTKY
+916 LDRCRMKY
-924 MMRNIIL
+924 LMHNIIL

-937 RVRRQLTRANVKEK
+937 RVRRRLTRANVKEK
-951 VKEMRRIL
+951 VKETRRVL
-959 AKLRFMAQEP
+959 AKLRFMAKEP
-969 QCTLPDILI
+969 QCTLPDVLI

-1013 QTVFLKVPGLHTGEI
+1013 QTVFMKVPGLHTGEI

-1038 GVTKYAKNCMVELPK
+1038 GVTKYAKNCLAELPE
-1053 EFKYLSESGQEIT
+1053 EFKYLSDSGQEIA
-1066 QLSVYSLP
+1066 QLSAYSPP

-1096 ILPAGDNGLSDP
+1096 ILPADDNGLSDP

-1113 FSTYCQTTRTVEETL
+1113 FSTHCQTTRMLEETL

-1141 IIDGKR
+1141 IIDGKK

-1158 VNLFNHSKFGS
+1158 INLFSHNKFGS

-1174 QAFAVPHVKLVDEPY
+1174 QAFAIPQVKLVDEPY
-1189 SKPAL
+1189 TKPAL

-1213 ELIELDYSGYLEPSL
+1213 ELIELDYSGYLEPSV
-1228 PEDMEPKEPSYLE
+1228 PEDVEPKEPNYLG
-1241 DPRDGRFIIPEGIRP
+1241 DPHAGRFVIPEGIRP

-1298 VIVAYKENPSF
+1298 VIVAYKENPNF
-1309 TEVVKYMD
+1309 TELVKYMD

-1359 RELEEEETENVPRAR
+1359 RELEEEPEDVPKAR
-1374 KVSSQHL
+1374 KVSSQRL
-1381 HSQTGPAT
+1381 PSQTVVNIGLAA
-1389 GDPGPSTHPLSLVK
+1389 GDPGPSTRPLSLVK

-1410 INKLA
+1410 INKLV

-1420 YDEEK
+1420 YEEEK
-1425 PDLEELDWWSKYYES
+1425 PELEELDWWSKYYES
-1440 LKELYNQTRI
+1440 LKELYNQTRG

-1459 LNDADGGNLNAAYI
+1459 LNDGDGGNLNASSI
-1473 DMEAEDEAVTEAE
+1473 DVEAEDEAVIEAE

-1513 DWLCIFPLHR
+1513 DWLCVFPLHR

-1544 SFYVYPTVEASKEP
+1544 SFYVYPTEEAGTEP
-1558 RVSQGVPR
+1558 KVSQGVPR

-1572 LIRVYIVKATNLS
+1572 LVRVYIVKATNLS

-1598 VTVGQERK
+1598 VTVGQEQK

-1666 KHRANCGVALQYDI
+1666 KHRANCGVASQYDVN
-1680 DGYNMWR
+1680 GYNMWR

-1694 ILDSLCKKTSLPAAE
+1694 ILDSLCKKNLLPAAE
-1709 YRQEEVKVGNKIF
+1709 YRREEVKVDNKIF

-1733 SARNQRGVADENCSV
+1733 SVRNKRGMADENWPV

-1763 MPGCGYKLV
+1763 MPGYGYKLV

-1809 PVNIKPRLPISYELR
+1809 PVNIKPRLPVSYELR

-1944 WAAKSSEHCTIKM
+1944 RAAKSSEHCTIKM

-1975 GWWPFIRLEDQ
+1975 GWWPFIKLKDQ
-1986 EDKEREERKAKQK
+1986 EDEEREERVDKQ
-1999 RKKKKWSSS
+1999 KKKKKKRSSS
-2008 VKQEDIEFTDPSGNK
+2008 VKPEDVEFTDPSGNK
-2023 YLLTGKVEVEFQLL
+2023 YLLTGKVEAEFQLL

-2091 LFLVALLT
+2091 LFIVAVLT
-2099 VFLVLLIYTMPGYIS
+2099 IFLVLLIYTMPGYIS

>member
-1 MASHC
+1 
-6 RGFLGCV
+6 
-13 PHPVG
+13 
-18 VAAGC
+18 
-23 KDDAIEAWLLQSKP
+23 
-37 PSHPCPSAPLYL
+37 
-49 ALRQPGAVA
+49 
-58 CQVPAQ
+58 
-64 RCLVSRDRERRPNR
+64 
-78 PDKAGLSHTGWSRPS
+78 
-93 GAALLAGGS
+93 
-102 MALSV
+102 
-107 GVRRLS
+107 
-113 HLPGHGERQVQ
+113 
-124 LSFRGFTQK
+124 
-133 TRKIRCGAEAVF
+133 
-145 GELFR
+145 
-150 WPHYGKLIMGEV
+150 
-162 LSIKVY
+162 
-168 NCSKVFS
+168 
-175 NRLLGTLV
+175 
-183 LSLQHLMTSGRLIL
+183 
-197 REALVD
+197 
-203 RNHSITSIYIEL
+203 IYIEL

-226 GTWVQEDFVY
+226 GTWAEEDFVC
-236 QMRDSSELIIHNP
+236 QMKDSSELIICNP
-249 GFEEPEAAKGPRAS
+249 GFEEQEAAEEPRAS
-263 EMDKKAAA
+263 ELDRRAAA
-271 LGRKLAKGL
+271 LGRKLVKGL
-280 ETEEEEE
+280 ETDEEEE
-287 EEEEDFYDVSDME
+287 EEEEDFYDVSELE
-300 VLGIVFSPVKSRSRL
+300 VSGIVFSPVKSRSRL
-315 CSTRDLFATPTPQS
+315 CSARDLFATPTPES

-360 HTVTQK
+360 HTATQK

-373 NEYFLFEFHEPREVL
+373 NEYFLFEFHEPRDIL

-406 ATCIGTFKMDIVT
+406 GTCIGTFKMDVVT
-419 VYSQPDHSFFQK
+419 VYSQPDHRFFQK

-467 SSSSRVEDIE
+467 SSSSRAEDIE

-514 GFSRIIGEKKVFIDP
+514 GFSKIIGEKKVFIDP
-529 YVQVSFCGQQGET
+529 YMQVSFCGQQGET
-542 SVESNTTEPEWNEQ
+542 SVETSTTEPEWNEQ
-556 ISFIEMFPPLAKK
+556 ISFIEMFPPLARK

-587 HYIDLQQISDPG
+587 HYVDLQQISDPG

-625 IHKDLNEG
+625 IHRDLNEG
-633 VGEGI
+633 MGEGI

-653 SSPSVAERKLAD
+653 SSPSAAERKVGD
-665 KMKSALSKPKLKK
+665 KMKGALSKLKLKK
-678 KSKKSKEKAKELSQ
+678 KSKKSKEEAKERIQ
-692 LQGEEEDGGSQEAEQ
+692 LQGEEEAGGSQESEQ
-707 PGEVIVEVEEL
+707 PGEVTVEVEEL
-718 HALPVNALGKKEEF
+718 HPLPENALGRKEEF

-768 VTKVRK
+768 VTKVGRK
-774 KGEKG
+774 VEKG
-779 EGREEKQPL
+779 EVKEEKQPL
-788 LDPGSDS
+788 LDPGSDG
-795 ETDVEVLGPVLAPLN
+795 ELDVEVLAPASAALN
-810 KSVTKSQKPETMEYD
+810 KSVTKSQRPEPTEHD

-839 VYMWSYWEDH
+839 VYVWSYWEDH

-871 DVEKLM
+871 NVEKLV
-877 RRPKAKAEER
+877 RGPKAKAEER
-887 LREVLEEFAAGCRL
+887 LREVLEEFVAGCRQ
-901 YSLSAERKTMAHPNN
+901 YSLSAERKTMTRPNN

-924 MMRNIIL
+924 LMRNIIL
-931 YAKQGL
+931 CAKQGL
-937 RVRRQLTRANVKEK
+937 RVKRRLTRANVKEK
-951 VKEMRRIL
+951 IKETRRVL
-959 AKLRFMAQEP
+959 AKLRF
-969 QCTLPDILI
+969 L
-978 WMLSNNR
+978 
-985 RVAYARVPAQNIL
+985 
-998 YSVVEEEKGKDCAKI
+998 AK
-1013 QTVFLKVPGLHTGEI
+1013 E
-1028 FAKLEIYMWL
+1028 
-1038 GVTKYAKNCMVELPK
+1038 
-1053 EFKYLSESGQEIT
+1053 
-1066 QLSVYSLP
+1066 
-1074 SRLSRD
+1074 
-1080 DFSYFQLRA
+1080 
-1089 HLYQARG
+1089 
-1096 ILPAGDNGLSDP
+1096 
-1108 FARVV
+1108 
-1113 FSTYCQTTRTVEETL
+1113 
-1128 SPMWNELLLFDQL
+1128 
-1141 IIDGKR
+1141 
-1147 EELKT
+1147 
-1152 ETPIVI
+1152 
-1158 VNLFNHSKFGS
+1158 GS

-1174 QAFAVPHVKLVDEPY
+1174 QAFAVPQVKLVDEPY
-1189 SKPAL
+1189 SRPAL
-1194 QFFDFYKGTKAAGE
+1194 QFFDIYKGSRAAGE

-1213 ELIELDYSGYLEPSL
+1213 ELIELDYSGYLEPSV
-1228 PEDMEPKEPSYLE
+1228 PEDVEPKEPNYLG
-1241 DPRDGRFIIPEGIRP
+1241 DPLAGRFIIPEGIRP

-1298 VIVAYKENPSF
+1298 VIVAYKESPNF
-1309 TEVVKYMD
+1309 TELVKYMD

-1359 RELEEEETENVPRAR
+1359 RELEEELEDVPKAR
-1374 KVSSQHL
+1374 KASSQRL
-1381 HSQTGPAT
+1381 PAQTVVNIGLAA

-1410 INKLA
+1410 INRLV

-1420 YDEEK
+1420 YEEEK
-1425 PDLEELDWWSKYYES
+1425 PELEELDWWSKYYES
-1440 LKELYNQTRI
+1440 LKELYNQTRS

-1459 LNDADGGNLNAAYI
+1459 LNDADGGNLNASSI
-1473 DMEAEDEAVTEAE
+1473 DIEAEDETVIEAE

-1499 IYNSELENEFGNFE
+1499 IYNSELENHFDNFE

-1544 SFYVYPTVEASKEP
+1544 SFYVYPTEEAGTEP
-1558 RVSQGVPR
+1558 RVSRGIPR

-1572 LIRVYIVKATNLS
+1572 LVRVYIVKATNLS

-1598 VTVGQERK
+1598 VTVGQEQK

-1632 MESELTVA
+1632 VESELTVA

-1666 KHRANCGVALQYDI
+1666 NYRANCGVASQYDI
-1680 DGYNMWR
+1680 NGYNTWR

-1694 ILDSLCKKTSLPAAE
+1694 ILDSLCKKNSLPAAE
-1709 YRQEEVKVGNKIF
+1709 YRQEEVKVDNKIF
-1722 KVPPEAFPEEA
+1722 KVPPEAFSEEA
-1733 SARNQRGVADENCSV
+1733 SVRNKRGVADENWSV

-1763 MPGCGYKLV
+1763 MAGYGYKLV
-1772 PEHVEIRS
+1772 PEHVETRS
-1780 LYNPENPGL
+1780 LYHPENPGL

-1797 IDMFPNDVPAPP
+1797 IDMFPNDVPAPL
-1809 PVNIKPRLPISYELR
+1809 PVNIKPRLPVSYELR

-1923 YDRISANDFLGS
+1923 YDRISANDFLGA

-1944 WAAKSSEHCTIKM
+1944 RAAKSSEHCTVKM

-1975 GWWPFIRLEDQ
+1975 GWWPFIKLKDQ
-1986 EDKEREERKAKQK
+1986 DDEEREEREIK
-1999 RKKKKWSSS
+1999 RKKKKKKWSSS
-2008 VKQEDIEFTDPSGNK
+2008 VKPEDVEFTDPSGNT
-2023 YLLTGKVEVEFQLL
+2023 YLLTGKVEAEFQLL

-2091 LFLVALLT
+2091 LFIVAVLT
-2099 VFLVLLIYTMPGYIS
+2099 IFLVLLIYTMPGYIS

>member
-1 MASHC
+1 FCHAH
-6 RGFLGCV
+6 GLG
-13 PHPVG
+13 H
-18 VAAGC
+18 
-23 KDDAIEAWLLQSKP
+23 L
-37 PSHPCPSAPLYL
+37 
-49 ALRQPGAVA
+49 
-58 CQVPAQ
+58 
-64 RCLVSRDRERRPNR
+64 
-78 PDKAGLSHTGWSRPS
+78 TGELITHETWE
-93 GAALLAGGS
+93 
-102 MALSV
+102 SV
-107 GVRRLS
+107 
-113 HLPGHGERQVQ
+113 
-124 LSFRGFTQK
+124 
-133 TRKIRCGAEAVF
+133 
-145 GELFR
+145 LFR
-150 WPHYGKLIMGEV
+150 WPHYGKLIMGET

-197 REALVD
+197 RESLVD
-203 RNHSITSIYIEL
+203 KNNRVTGIYIEL

-226 GTWVQEDFVY
+226 GSWVEEDFVY
-236 QMRDSSELIIHNP
+236 PMKDRYGNP
-249 GFEEPEAAKGPRAS
+249 REEQISRQF
-263 EMDKKAAA
+263 AAA

-280 ETEEEEE
+280 ETDEEE
-287 EEEEDFYDVSDME
+287 EEEEDLYDTSE
-300 VLGIVFSPVKSRSRL
+300 IEASGIIFSPVKRYPWHALLSCL
-315 CSTRDLFATPTPQS
+315 CLVPGVENA
-329 FQVGINIIEAQKL
+329 VGINVIEAQKL

-360 HTVTQK
+360 HTATQK

-373 NEYFLFEFHEPREVL
+373 NEYFLFDFYEPRDIL

-393 EISVFHSKNIPFL
+393 EISVFHSKKIPFL
-406 ATCIGTFKMDIVT
+406 GTCIGTFKMDVET
-419 VYSQPDHSFFQK
+419 VYSQPDHRFFQK

-437 PTDTRAGVK
+437 PTDTQAGVK

-452 ISVTARGDVVGSLPT
+452 ISVSARGDIVGFLPT
-467 SSSSRVEDIE
+467 YSRNQDEDIE
-477 RNLLLPKRVPAE
+477 KNLLLPKRVPAE
-489 RPWARV
+489 RPWGRV

-514 GFSRIIGEKKVFIDP
+514 GISKIIGERKVCIDP

-542 SVESNTTEPEWNEQ
+542 SVETNTTEPEWNEQ
-556 ISFIEMFPPLAKK
+556 ISFIEMFPPLSRK

-587 HYIDLQQISDPG
+587 HYIDLQEISDPD

-633 VGEGI
+633 MGEGI

-653 SSPSVAERKLAD
+653 SSPSVAERKLGD
-665 KMKSALSKPKLKK
+665 RTRGALSKLKLKK
-678 KSKKSKEKAKELSQ
+678 KK
-692 LQGEEEDGGSQEAEQ
+692 GEAGSCQEAEQ
-707 PGEVIVEVEEL
+707 PREVTVEVEEL
-718 HALPVNALGKKEEF
+718 HPLPENVLGRKDEF

-738 FEATMMDSSLG
+738 FEATMMDSSL
-749 SKPVSFEVSIGN
+749 SLKPVSFEVSIGG
-761 YGKAEEV
+761 YSPGPHVQKPWEQCESPSDSQ
-768 VTKVRK
+768 VR
-774 KGEKG
+774 
-779 EGREEKQPL
+779 QPL
-788 LDPGSDS
+788 LDADS
-795 ETDVEVLGPVLAPLN
+795 GGELNAEILTPALTALN
-810 KSVTKSQKPETMEYD
+810 KSVTKSQRPEPMEHD
-825 RSYSCLPMTHEKPC
+825 KSYSCLPMTHEKPC
-839 VYMWSYWEDH
+839 VYVWSYWEDH
-849 TWRLCISN
+849 AWRLCISN
-857 WIVKLAERLEQGLD
+857 WIVKLAERLVVCSGCLSVACSFLSIQGLCCCSH
-871 DVEKLM
+871 
-877 RRPKAKAEER
+877 
-887 LREVLEEFAAGCRL
+887 CRQ
-901 YSLSAERKTMAHPNN
+901 YSVNAERKTMAHPNN

-924 MMRNIIL
+924 LMRNIVSCGAWWLLVGVCAIPAL
-931 YAKQGL
+931 GDASGG
-937 RVRRQLTRANVKEK
+937 RAGTD
-951 VKEMRRIL
+951 
-959 AKLRFMAQEP
+959 P
-969 QCTLPDILI
+969 QCTLPDVLI

-985 RVAYARVPAQNIL
+985 RVAYARIPAQNIL

-1013 QTVFLKVPGLHTGEI
+1013 QTVPGLHTGEI

-1038 GVTKYAKNCMVELPK
+1038 GITKYAKNSLAELPE
-1053 EFKYLSESGQEIT
+1053 EFLSESEPEIS
-1066 QLSVYSLP
+1066 QLSAYSPP
-1074 SRLSRD
+1074 SR
-1080 DFSYFQLRA
+1080 YYQLRA

-1096 ILPAGDNGLSDP
+1096 ILPADDNGLSDP

-1113 FSTYCQTTRTVEETL
+1113 FSTHCQTTRMLEETL
-1128 SPMWNELLLFDQL
+1128 SPTWNELLLFDQL
-1141 IIDGKR
+1141 IIDGKK

-1152 ETPIVI
+1152 ETPII
-1158 VNLFNHSKFGS
+1158 IINLFSHNKFGS

-1174 QAFAVPHVKLVDEPY
+1174 QAFAVPQVKLVDEPY
-1189 SKPAL
+1189 TKPAL
-1194 QFFDFYKGTKAAGE
+1194 QFFDFYRGTKAAGE
-1208 LIATF
+1208 LVATF
-1213 ELIELDYSGYLEPSL
+1213 ELIELDYSGCLEPSV
-1228 PEDMEPKEPSYLE
+1228 PEDVEPKEPNYLE
-1241 DPRDGRFIIPEGIRP
+1241 DPHAGPGWFIIPEGIRP

-1278 FEVDQPQVI
+1278 FEVDEPQVI

-1298 VIVAYKENPSF
+1298 VIVSYKENPNF
-1309 TEVVKYMD
+1309 TELVKYMD

-1346 GTHVVSDVMKFSP
+1346 GSHVVSDVMKFSP
-1359 RELEEEETENVPRAR
+1359 RELEEEPDDVPKGELLGEVLMETAGRLCQWQR
-1374 KVSSQHL
+1374 
-1381 HSQTGPAT
+1381 
-1389 GDPGPSTHPLSLVK
+1389 SL

-1410 INKLA
+1410 INKLV

-1420 YDEEK
+1420 YEEEK
-1425 PDLEELDWWSKYYES
+1425 LELEELDWWSKYYAS
-1440 LKELYNQTRI
+1440 LKELYNQVKWLKQRK
-1450 DEEDAENDD
+1450 DD
-1459 LNDADGGNLNAAYI
+1459 SPSLSDGRK
-1473 DMEAEDEAVTEAE
+1473 
-1486 PARPKRK
+1486 RPKITFY
-1493 LIATLQ
+1493 LFQ
-1499 IYNSELENEFGNFE
+1499 IYSSELENEFGNFE
-1513 DWLCIFPLHR
+1513 DWLCVFPLHR
-1523 GKANEDE
+1523 GKANED
-1530 DGNEDEHFVGKYKG
+1530 GNEDEHYVGKYKG
-1544 SFYVYPTVEASKEP
+1544 SFYVYPTEEAVTEP
-1558 RVSQGVPR
+1558 KVSQGIPR

-1572 LIRVYIVKATNLS
+1572 LVRVYIVKATNLS

-1598 VTVGQERK
+1598 VTVGKQQK

-1666 KHRANCGVALQYDI
+1666 KHRANCGVAAQYDLN
-1680 DGYNMWR
+1680 GYNTWR

-1694 ILDSLCKKTSLPAAE
+1694 ILDSLCKKNSIPAAE
-1709 YRQEEVKVGNKIF
+1709 YRWEEIKVDNKIF
-1722 KVPPEAFPEEA
+1722 KVPPEAFPEGTEA
-1733 SARNQRGVADENCSV
+1733 PAA
-1748 DDEHK
+1748 

-1763 MPGCGYKLV
+1763 MPGYGYKLV

-1809 PVNIKPRLPISYELR
+1809 PVNIKPRLPVSYELR

-1830 DDVILDDVNPI
+1830 DNVILDDVNPV

-1893 EITYKKKDSVFSVE
+1893 EITYKKKDSIFSME

-1935 IELKLHDMV
+1935 IELELHDMV

-1975 GWWPFIRLEDQ
+1975 GWWPFIKLRDQ
-1986 EDKEREERKAKQK
+1986 EDDKREEREYKKK
-1999 RKKKKWSSS
+1999 KKKKWSSS
-2008 VKQEDIEFTDPSGNK
+2008 VKPEDVEFTDPSGNK
-2023 YLLTGKVEVEFQLL
+2023 YLLTGKVEAEFQLL
-2037 TVEEAEKSPVGLGRK
+2037 TVEEADKSPVGLGRK
-2052 EPEPLEKPNR
+2052 GPEPLEKPNR
-2062 PKTSFNWF
+2062 PKTTFNWF

-2091 LFLVALLT
+2091 LFIVSVLT
-2099 VFLVLLIYTMPGYIS
+2099 IFLVLLVYTMPGYIS

>member
-1 MASHC
+1 
-6 RGFLGCV
+6 
-13 PHPVG
+13 
-18 VAAGC
+18 
-23 KDDAIEAWLLQSKP
+23 
-37 PSHPCPSAPLYL
+37 
-49 ALRQPGAVA
+49 
-58 CQVPAQ
+58 
-64 RCLVSRDRERRPNR
+64 
-78 PDKAGLSHTGWSRPS
+78 
-93 GAALLAGGS
+93 

-113 HLPGHGERQVQ
+113 HLPGRGERQVQ

-133 TRKIRCGAEAVF
+133 TRKIRCGSEAVF

-203 RNHSITSIYIEL
+203 RNHSITSL

-226 GTWVQEDFVY
+226 GTWVEEDFVY
-236 QMRDSSELIIHNP
+236 QMKDRVHNP
-249 GFEEPEAAKGPRAS
+249 LINTDGDVVGDFRAAKGPRAN
-263 EMDKKAAA
+263 EMDRKAAA

-300 VLGIVFSPVKSRSRL
+300 VSGIVFSPVKRYLWL
-315 CSTRDLFATPTPQS
+315 CSS
-329 FQVGINIIEAQKL
+329 CMGCGVGINIIEAQKL

-373 NEYFLFEFHEPREVL
+373 NEVCVMEKGFIIIVCPHLLYFCCLQ
-388 FHRLI
+388 
-393 EISVFHSKNIPFL
+393 VFHSKNIPFL

-419 VYSQPDHSFFQK
+419 VYSQPDHSFFHK

-452 ISVTARGDVVGSLPT
+452 ISVTARGDIVGSLPT
-467 SSSSRVEDIE
+467 SSSSHVEDIE

-514 GFSRIIGEKKVFIDP
+514 GFSKIIGEKKVFIDP

-569 IKVQVLDDANVGD
+569 IKVRVLDDANVGD

-653 SSPSVAERKLAD
+653 SSPSVAERKLVD

-678 KSKKSKEKAKELSQ
+678 KSKKSKEKTKELSQ
-692 LQGEEEDGGSQEAEQ
+692 LQGEEEAGGSQEAEQ

-718 HALPVNALGKKEEF
+718 HPLPVNALGKKEEF

-749 SKPVSFEVSIGN
+749 SKPVSFEVSIGM
-761 YGKAEEV
+761 YSPGFRSSISDLLV
-768 VTKVRK
+768 
-774 KGEKG
+774 
-779 EGREEKQPL
+779 QPL
-788 LDPGSDS
+788 LDLGSDS
-795 ETDVEVLGPVLAPLN
+795 ETDVEVLGPVLAP
-810 KSVTKSQKPETMEYD
+810 
-825 RSYSCLPMTHEKPC
+825 SYSCLPMTHEKPC

-857 WIVKLAERLEQGLD
+857 WIVKLAERLVACVGRLLGLYC
-871 DVEKLM
+871 
-877 RRPKAKAEER
+877 
-887 LREVLEEFAAGCRL
+887 FSHCRQ

-924 MMRNIIL
+924 MMRNIVSYFHCSASL
-931 YAKQGL
+931 SSLQ
-937 RVRRQLTRANVKEK
+937 
-951 VKEMRRIL
+951 
-959 AKLRFMAQEP
+959 P

-1013 QTVFLKVPGLHTGEI
+1013 QTVFLKVPGLHTGQI

-1053 EFKYLSESGQEIT
+1053 DCGGEEI
-1066 QLSVYSLP
+1066 SSCFPHSLYKVHVIC
-1074 SRLSRD
+1074 
-1080 DFSYFQLRA
+1080 F
-1089 HLYQARG
+1089 H
-1096 ILPAGDNGLSDP
+1096 
-1108 FARVV
+1108 
-1113 FSTYCQTTRTVEETL
+1113 VEETL

-1194 QFFDFYKGTKAAGE
+1194 QFFDVYKGTKAAGE

-1228 PEDMEPKEPSYLE
+1228 PEDVEPKEPSYLE

-1359 RELEEEETENVPRAR
+1359 RELEEEETEDVPRGELLGEAP
-1374 KVSSQHL
+1374 VE
-1381 HSQTGPAT
+1381 A
-1389 GDPGPSTHPLSLVK
+1389 PLLCAFK

-1420 YDEEK
+1420 YEEEK

-1440 LKELYNQTRI
+1440 LKELYNQGRNVCTGLRKTI
-1450 DEEDAENDD
+1450 
-1459 LNDADGGNLNAAYI
+1459 LKS
-1473 DMEAEDEAVTEAE
+1473 
-1486 PARPKRK
+1486 PKM
-1493 LIATLQ
+1493 TFYFLQ

-1722 KVPPEAFPEEA
+1722 KVPPEAFPEVTSSA
-1733 SARNQRGVADENCSV
+1733 SWNTFR
-1748 DDEHK
+1748 

-1830 DDVILDDVNPI
+1830 EDVILDDVNPI

-1944 WAAKSSEHCTIKM
+1944 RAAKSSEHCTIKM

-1986 EDKEREERKAKQK
+1986 EDKEREDRRAKQK

-2008 VKQEDIEFTDPSGNK
+2008 VKQEDIEFTDSIGNK
-2023 YLLTGKVEVEFQLL
+2023 YLLTGKVEAEFQLL
-2037 TVEEAEKSPVGLGRK
+2037 TVEEAEKNPVGLGRK

>member
-1 MASHC
+1 KKKKKKKKK
-6 RGFLGCV
+6 R
-13 PHPVG
+13 
-18 VAAGC
+18 
-23 KDDAIEAWLLQSKP
+23 KRKKKKKKIKNKKKKKKKKK
-37 PSHPCPSAPLYL
+37 
-49 ALRQPGAVA
+49 RK
-58 CQVPAQ
+58 
-64 RCLVSRDRERRPNR
+64 RVSNTISSTVSSP
-78 PDKAGLSHTGWSRPS
+78 
-93 GAALLAGGS
+93 
-102 MALSV
+102 
-107 GVRRLS
+107 
-113 HLPGHGERQVQ
+113 
-124 LSFRGFTQK
+124 
-133 TRKIRCGAEAVF
+133 I
-145 GELFR
+145 
-150 WPHYGKLIMGEV
+150 
-162 LSIKVY
+162 LSIPPWWG
-168 NCSKVFS
+168 FS
-175 NRLLGTLV
+175 
-183 LSLQHLMTSGRLIL
+183 SM
-197 REALVD
+197 
-203 RNHSITSIYIEL
+203 
-215 DLRYQPPDGSA
+215 
-226 GTWVQEDFVY
+226 
-236 QMRDSSELIIHNP
+236 
-249 GFEEPEAAKGPRAS
+249 
-263 EMDKKAAA
+263 
-271 LGRKLAKGL
+271 
-280 ETEEEEE
+280 
-287 EEEEDFYDVSDME
+287 
-300 VLGIVFSPVKSRSRL
+300 FS
-315 CSTRDLFATPTPQS
+315 
-329 FQVGINIIEAQKL
+329 QVGINIIEAQKL

-360 HTVTQK
+360 QTATQK

-373 NEYFLFEFHEPREVL
+373 NEYFLFEFHEPREIL

-393 EISVFHSKNIPFL
+393 EISVSMTFL
-406 ATCIGTFKMDIVT
+406 LNGKLDLSAGN
-419 VYSQPDHSFFQK
+419 SLPSLLSDHRFFQK

-467 SSSSRVEDIE
+467 SSSSRDEDIE

-514 GFSRIIGEKKVFIDP
+514 GFSKIIGEKKVFIDP

-542 SVESNTTEPEWNEQ
+542 SVESSTTEPEWNEQ
-556 ISFIEMFPPLAKK
+556 ISFIEMFPPLAKN

-582 VAIAT
+582 VALAT
-587 HYIDLQQISDPG
+587 HYIDLHQISDPG

-633 VGEGI
+633 MGEGI
-638 FYRGRILMAITVEIF
+638 FYRGRLLMAITVEIF
-653 SSPSVAERKLAD
+653 SSPSL
-665 KMKSALSKPKLKK
+665 KLKK
-678 KSKKSKEKAKELSQ
+678 KSKKSKEKAKELIQ
-692 LQGEEEDGGSQEAEQ
+692 LQGEEEAGGSLEAEQ
-707 PGEVIVEVEEL
+707 PGEVTVEVEEL
-718 HALPVNALGKKEEF
+718 HPLPEVSPLKEEF

-749 SKPVSFEVSIGN
+749 SKPVSFEVSIG
-761 YGKAEEV
+761 A
-768 VTKVRK
+768 
-774 KGEKG
+774 
-779 EGREEKQPL
+779 
-788 LDPGSDS
+788 
-795 ETDVEVLGPVLAPLN
+795 
-810 KSVTKSQKPETMEYD
+810 
-825 RSYSCLPMTHEKPC
+825 SYSCLPMAHEKPC
-839 VYMWSYWEDH
+839 AYVWSYWEDH
-849 TWRLCISN
+849 TWRLCNSN
-857 WIVKLAERLEQGLD
+857 WIVKLAERLVVFAGHGVALWDAVLPIVLASLPQG
-871 DVEKLM
+871 
-877 RRPKAKAEER
+877 
-887 LREVLEEFAAGCRL
+887 
-901 YSLSAERKTMAHPNN
+901 
-916 LDRCRTKY
+916 
-924 MMRNIIL
+924 
-931 YAKQGL
+931 
-937 RVRRQLTRANVKEK
+937 
-951 VKEMRRIL
+951 
-959 AKLRFMAQEP
+959 
-969 QCTLPDILI
+969 TLPDVLV
-978 WMLSNNR
+978 WMLSNNKR
-985 RVAYARVPAQNIL
+985 IAYARIPAQNVL

-1013 QTVFLKVPGLHTGEI
+1013 QTVFLKVPGSHAGEI

-1038 GVTKYAKNCMVELPK
+1038 GVTKYAKNCTVELPE
-1053 EFKYLSESGQEIT
+1053 EFKHLSAN
-1066 QLSVYSLP
+1066 
-1074 SRLSRD
+1074 
-1080 DFSYFQLRA
+1080 FSYFQLRA

-1096 ILPAGDNGLSDP
+1096 ILPADDNGLSDP
-1108 FARVV
+1108 FARVI
-1113 FSTYCQTTRTVEETL
+1113 FSTYCQTTRILEETL

-1158 VNLFNHSKFGS
+1158 VNLFNHHKFGS
-1169 PEFLG
+1169 SEFLG
-1174 QAFAVPHVKLVDEPY
+1174 QAFAIPQVKLLDEPY

-1213 ELIELDYSGYLEPSL
+1213 ELIELDYSGTWLPGRPPNWTPAPSGVAEQL
-1228 PEDMEPKEPSYLE
+1228 C
-1241 DPRDGRFIIPEGIRP
+1241 
-1256 VLKEFRI
+1256 VLQ
-1263 EILFWGLRDLKRVNL
+1263 ILFWGLRDLKRVNL

-1298 VIVAYKENPSF
+1298 VIIAYKENSNF
-1309 TEVVKYMD
+1309 TDCLQVCALP

-1346 GTHVVSDVMKFSP
+1346 GTHIVSNVMKFSP
-1359 RELEEEETENVPRAR
+1359 RELEEA
-1374 KVSSQHL
+1374 L
-1381 HSQTGPAT
+1381 
-1389 GDPGPSTHPLSLVK
+1389 
-1403 APLKKIP
+1403 
-1410 INKLA
+1410 
-1415 KKEDE
+1415 EDE
-1420 YDEEK
+1420 PKGKLLSEKTLMFRTSIKGLKNSGYEEEK
-1425 PDLEELDWWSKYYES
+1425 PELEELDWWSKYYES
-1440 LKELYNQTRI
+1440 LKELSNQVMSCDSCQRNGKMTFC
-1450 DEEDAENDD
+1450 
-1459 LNDADGGNLNAAYI
+1459 LF
-1473 DMEAEDEAVTEAE
+1473 
-1486 PARPKRK
+1486 
-1493 LIATLQ
+1493 Q
-1499 IYNSELENEFGNFE
+1499 IYNSELESEFDNFE
-1513 DWLCIFPLHR
+1513 DWLCIFLLHR
-1523 GKANEDE
+1523 GRTNEDE

-1544 SFYVYPTVEASKEP
+1544 SFHVYPTEEAGTEH
-1558 RVSQGVPR
+1558 RISQGIPR

-1572 LIRVYIVKATNLS
+1572 LVRVYIVKATNLS

-1598 VTVGQERK
+1598 VTVGQEHK

-1640 IFDHDLVGSDDLIG
+1640 VFDHDLFGSDDLIG

-1666 KHRANCGVALQYDI
+1666 KHRANCGVASQYDTS
-1680 DGYNMWR
+1680 GYNMWR

-1694 ILDSLCKKTSLPAAE
+1694 ILDSLCKKNSLPAAE
-1709 YRQEEVKVGNKIF
+1709 YRREEVKVNNQVFKI
-1722 KVPPEAFPEEA
+1722 PPEAFPEGAEHTENLYW
-1733 SARNQRGVADENCSV
+1733 SAH
-1748 DDEHK
+1748 DEHK

-1763 MPGCGYKLV
+1763 MQGCGYKLV
-1772 PEHVEIRS
+1772 PEHVEVRS

-1830 DDVILDDVNPI
+1830 DDVILDDINPI

-1878 NWRFI
+1878 NWRFV

-1944 WAAKSSEHCTIKM
+1944 RAAKSSEHCTIKM

-1975 GWWPFIRLEDQ
+1975 GWWPFIKLRDQ
-1986 EDKEREERKAKQK
+1986 EDEEREER
-1999 RKKKKWSSS
+1999 
-2008 VKQEDIEFTDPSGNK
+2008 E
-2023 YLLTGKVEVEFQLL
+2023 GKVEAELQLL

-2091 LFLVALLT
+2091 LFIAAVLT

>member
-1 MASHC
+1 M
-6 RGFLGCV
+6 LGL
-13 PHPVG
+13 PF
-18 VAAGC
+18 
-23 KDDAIEAWLLQSKP
+23 
-37 PSHPCPSAPLYL
+37 AP
-49 ALRQPGAVA
+49 ALRRQKTA
-58 CQVPAQ
+58 CWAEGPTQALK
-64 RCLVSRDRERRPNR
+64 CLI
-78 PDKAGLSHTGWSRPS
+78 PS
-93 GAALLAGGS
+93 GTVSPKRGTCFRWS
-102 MALSV
+102 
-107 GVRRLS
+107 S
-113 HLPGHGERQVQ
+113 HITCMQVFEEKTQ
-124 LSFRGFTQK
+124 TPLGGFTQK
-133 TRKIRCGAEAVF
+133 TRKIHCGPEAVF
-145 GELFR
+145 GELFC
-150 WPHYGKLIMGEV
+150 WPHYGKLVMGEV
-162 LSIKVY
+162 LSITVY

-183 LSLQHLMTSGRLIL
+183 LSLQHLMTSGRLII

-203 RNHSITSIYIEL
+203 RNHRVTGIYIEL
-215 DLRYQPPDGSA
+215 DLRYVPPDGSA
-226 GTWVQEDFVY
+226 GTWVEEDFVY
-236 QMRDSSELIIHNP
+236 QMKDSSELIIHNP
-249 GFEEPEAAKGPRAS
+249 GFEELQAAEGPRAS
-263 EMDKKAAA
+263 ELDRRAAV

-280 ETEEEEE
+280 ETD
-287 EEEEDFYDVSDME
+287 EEEEDEDFCDASEME
-300 VLGIVFSPVKSRSRL
+300 VSGIVFSPVRSRSRL
-315 CSTRDLFATPTPQS
+315 CFSRDLFATPAPQS

-353 KVGEEKR
+353 KVGEEKK
-360 HTVTQK
+360 HTATQK

-373 NEYFLFEFHEPREVL
+373 NEYFLFEFHEPRDTL

-393 EISVFHSKNIPFL
+393 EILVFHSKKIPFL
-406 ATCIGTFKMDIVT
+406 GTCIGTFKMDIAT
-419 VYSQPDHSFFQK
+419 VYSQPDHRFFQK

-467 SSSSRVEDIE
+467 SSSSRGEDIE

-514 GFSRIIGEKKVFIDP
+514 GFSKIIGEKKVFIDP
-529 YVQVSFCGQQGET
+529 YVRVSFCGQQGET
-542 SVESNTTEPEWNEQ
+542 SVETNTTEPEWNEQ
-556 ISFIEMFPPLAKK
+556 ISFIEMFPPLARK
-569 IKVQVLDDANVGD
+569 IKVQVLDDASVGD

-633 VGEGI
+633 MGEGI

-653 SSPSVAERKLAD
+653 SSLSMAERKLGN
-665 KMKSALSKPKLKK
+665 KMKGALSKLKLKK
-678 KSKKSKEKAKELSQ
+678 KSKKFKEKAKELNQ
-692 LQGEEEDGGSQEAEQ
+692 LQGEEEAGGSQDAKQ
-707 PGEVIVEVEEL
+707 PREVTVEVEEL
-718 HALPVNALGKKEEF
+718 HPLPEKALGRKEEF
-732 LLFAAF
+732 LLFTAF
-738 FEATMMDSSLG
+738 FEATMMDPSLSS
-749 SKPVSFEVSIGN
+749 KFVSFEISIGN
-761 YGKAEEV
+761 YGKAAEV
-768 VTKVRK
+768 VTKVQRRV
-774 KGEKG
+774 EKG
-779 EGREEKQPL
+779 EAKEEEQPL
-788 LDPGSDS
+788 LDPGSDG
-795 ETDVEVLGPVLAPLN
+795 ELNVEALGPASAALN
-810 KSVTKSQKPETMEYD
+810 KSVTKGQRPEPMEYD

-839 VYMWSYWEDH
+839 VYVWSYWEDH

-871 DVEKLM
+871 HVEKLM
-877 RRPKAKAEER
+877 RRPKAKAEEQ
-887 LREVLEEFAAGCRL
+887 LRDVLEEFVAGCRQ
-901 YSLSAERKTMAHPNN
+901 YSLSTERKTMAHPNN
-916 LDRCRTKY
+916 LDRCRMKY
-924 MMRNIIL
+924 LMRNIVL

-937 RVRRQLTRANVKEK
+937 RVRQRLTQANVKEK
-951 VKEMRRIL
+951 VKETRRIL
-959 AKLRFMAQEP
+959 AKLRFMAKEP
-969 QCTLPDILI
+969 QCTLPDVLV

-985 RVAYARVPAQNIL
+985 RVAYARIPAQNIL

-1013 QTVFLKVPGLHTGEI
+1013 QTVFMKVPGLHTGEI

-1038 GVTKYAKNCMVELPK
+1038 GVTKYAKNCLMELPE
-1053 EFKYLSESGQEIT
+1053 EFKYLSESGQEIA
-1066 QLSVYSLP
+1066 QLLAYSLP
-1074 SRLSRD
+1074 SWLSRD

-1096 ILPAGDNGLSDP
+1096 ILPADDNGLSDP
-1108 FARVV
+1108 FVRVV
-1113 FSTYCQTTRTVEETL
+1113 FSTYCQTTRMLEETL
-1128 SPMWNELLLFDQL
+1128 SPLWNELLLFDQL
-1141 IIDGKR
+1141 IIDGKK

-1152 ETPIVI
+1152 ETPII
-1158 VNLFNHSKFGS
+1158 IINLFSHNKFGS

-1174 QAFAVPHVKLVDEPY
+1174 QAFAVPQVKLVDEPY
-1189 SKPAL
+1189 TKPAL
-1194 QFFDFYKGTKAAGE
+1194 QFFDFYKGTKAVGE

-1213 ELIELDYSGYLEPSL
+1213 ELIELDYSGYLEPSV
-1228 PEDMEPKEPSYLE
+1228 PEDVEPKEPDYLG
-1241 DPRDGRFIIPEGIRP
+1241 DPHAGRFIIPEGIRP

-1263 EILFWGLRDLKRVNL
+1263 EILFWGLRNLKRVNL

-1298 VIVAYKENPSF
+1298 VIVAYKENPNF
-1309 TEVVKYMD
+1309 TELVKYMD

-1346 GTHVVSDVMKFSP
+1346 GTHIVSDVMKFSP
-1359 RELEEEETENVPRAR
+1359 RELEEEPEDVLKAQ

-1381 HSQTGPAT
+1381 PSETVVNIAPAA
-1389 GDPGPSTHPLSLVK
+1389 GDPRPSTHPLSLVK
-1403 APLKKIP
+1403 APLKKIC
-1410 INKLA
+1410 INKLV

-1420 YDEEK
+1420 YEEEK
-1425 PDLEELDWWSKYYES
+1425 PELEELDWWSKYYES
-1440 LKELYNQTRI
+1440 LKELYNQTHS
-1450 DEEDAENDD
+1450 DEEDVENDD
-1459 LNDADGGNLNAAYI
+1459 VNDAEGGNLNASSI
-1473 DMEAEDEAVTEAE
+1473 DVEAEDEIAIEAE

-1523 GKANEDE
+1523 GKASEDE

-1544 SFYVYPTVEASKEP
+1544 SFYVYPTEEAGAKP
-1558 RVSQGVPR
+1558 KVSQGVPR

-1572 LIRVYIVKATNLS
+1572 LVRVYIIKATNLS

-1598 VTVGQERK
+1598 VTVGQEQK

-1666 KHRANCGVALQYDI
+1666 KHRANCGVASQYDI
-1680 DGYNMWR
+1680 NSYNMWR

-1694 ILDSLCKKTSLPAAE
+1694 ILDSLCKKNLLPAPE
-1709 YRQEEVKVGNKIF
+1709 YRREEVKVDNKIF

-1733 SARNQRGVADENCSV
+1733 SVRNRRGASDENWSV

-1763 MPGCGYKLV
+1763 MPGYGYKLV

-1809 PVNIKPRLPISYELR
+1809 PVNIKPRLPVSYELR

-1830 DDVILDDVNPI
+1830 DDVILDDVNPV

-1851 KSWIKGLDH
+1851 KRSDGSQREARAWLSCPTPSIPSLNLFSSLPQHEVPHSSPLHGLLYPQRCCWIKGLDH
-1860 DKQETDVHFNSLT
+1860 NKQETDVHFNSLT

-1893 EITYKKKDSVFSVE
+1893 EITYKKKDSVFSME

-1944 WAAKSSEHCTIKM
+1944 RAAKSSEHCTIKM
-1957 AKENATPRF
+1957 AKEYAIPRF

-1975 GWWPFIRLEDQ
+1975 GWWPFIKLKDPED
-1986 EDKEREERKAKQK
+1986 EEREEREDKQ
-1999 RKKKKWSSS
+1999 KKKKKKKKGSRS
-2008 VKQEDIEFTDPSGNK
+2008 VKPEDVEFTDSSGNK
-2023 YLLTGKVEVEFQLL
+2023 YLLTGKVEAEFQLL

-2091 LFLVALLT
+2091 LFIVAVLT
-2099 VFLVLLIYTMPGYIS
+2099 IFLVLLVYTMPGYIS